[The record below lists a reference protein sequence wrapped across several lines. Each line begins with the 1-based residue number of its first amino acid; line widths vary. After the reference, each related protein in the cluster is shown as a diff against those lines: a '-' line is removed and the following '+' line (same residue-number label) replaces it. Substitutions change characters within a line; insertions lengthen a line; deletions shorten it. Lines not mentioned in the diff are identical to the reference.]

1 MVSAVTTPTAPA
13 LVTGAA
19 GWLGSRLA
27 RSLVHG
33 LPDVPELA
41 APGERAVRC
50 LVRPGESREHLGG
63 DEVLEGDV
71 TRPGTLEPIFRG
83 MSGGTVFHCAGLIHP
98 ALRVRDLYAVNVD
111 GTRHVLEA
119 ARRAGVRRVIHVS
132 SNSPLGCNPGRYH
145 LFDEY
150 SSYNPYMSYG
160 KSKMQGE
167 LVVKEFA
174 NDLEVVII
182 RAPWFY
188 GPHQPARQTLFFRMI
203 RDGKVPLVGDGE
215 NRRSMAYVD
224 NLCHGLMLAERREK
238 AAGRT
243 YWISDR
249 RPYTMNEIVGTIAR
263 LLEKEFGMT
272 VKHGAIR
279 LPWITGQIA
288 QVVDF
293 SLQAIGLYHQ
303 KIHVLSEMNKDIAGS
318 IELAEKELGYTPA
331 IELEEGM
338 RRSLRWMLDRGMSLD
353 G

>member
-1 MVSAVTTPTAPA
+1 M
-13 LVTGAA
+13 G
-19 GWLGSRLA
+19 
-27 RSLVHG
+27 
-33 LPDVPELA
+33 
-41 APGERAVRC
+41 
-50 LVRPGESREHLGG
+50 
-63 DEVLEGDV
+63 
-71 TRPGTLEPIFRG
+71 
-83 MSGGTVFHCAGLIHP
+83 
-98 ALRVRDLYAVNVD
+98 
-111 GTRHVLEA
+111 
-119 ARRAGVRRVIHVS
+119 
-132 SNSPLGCNPGRYH
+132 
-145 LFDEY
+145 
-150 SSYNPYMSYG
+150 YG
-160 KSKMQGE
+160 KSKMQAE
-167 LVVKEFA
+167 LLVKEQA
-174 NDLEVVII
+174 NRLEVVIV

-224 NLCHGLMLAERREK
+224 NLCHGLMLAERREG

-249 RPYTMNEIVGTIAR
+249 RPYTMNEIVKTIAG
-263 LLEKEFGMT
+263 LLESEFSMK

-293 SLQAIGLYHQ
+293 SLQAVGLYHQ

-318 IELAEKELGYTPA
+318 IDLAERELGYSPR

-338 RRSLRWMLDRGMSLD
+338 RRSLRWMFDHGMTLD